1 MSNQP
6 QTNQPQTNQPQA
18 NQPKANQPQ
27 QLKRHIGLFALV
39 VYGVGDILGAGI
51 YALIG
56 KAAGEMGNAI
66 WMAFLA
72 SMVAA
77 GLTGLSY
84 ASLGSRYP
92 RAGGASF
99 FTHHAFKSNF
109 LAYVIGL
116 AGVTSMAAGSR
127 AFAGYFSSLVSAVPV
142 DLVVIVFCV
151 VVAGVVIRGI
161 RESMWMN
168 MLCTGIELGGLL
180 LIIAVGATFLCS
192 VDYTSAVTIANPAGD
207 LTVSLILSGAI
218 LTFYSFVGFE
228 DIINVSEEV
237 KNPQSNMPKG
247 ILLAVLIASI
257 IYVTIS
263 LIAVSVIPA
272 TELAAS
278 SAPLVD
284 VVKRAAPWFPPI
296 AFAFIAM
303 FAVANTALL
312 NFIMGSRLIYG
323 MANQGLMPKVLAKV
337 SRRRTPYVSSL
348 AVLGFM
354 LVLALTG
361 DIASLARATS
371 VLLLICFMVVNVA
384 LIVLKRRKDEPKGR
398 FEIPYAVPVL
408 GAFVCAVMLSYAKLE
423 ELKVAG
429 VILTVIIILYFV
441 IRPSST
447 AIKRGLG
454 D

>member
-1 MSNQP
+1 MSNQ
-6 QTNQPQTNQPQA
+6 T
-18 NQPKANQPQ
+18 
-27 QLKRHIGLFALV
+27 LHRHIGLFALV

-72 SMVAA
+72 SMIAA

-99 FTHHAFKSNF
+99 FTHHAFKNNF

-116 AGVTSMAAGSR
+116 AALSSGVTSMAAGSR
-127 AFAGYFSSLVSAVPV
+127 AFAGYFTTLVSAVPV
-142 DLVVIVFCV
+142 DLVVVAFCF

-180 LIIAVGATFLCS
+180 LVIAVGAKFLGTIN
-192 VDYTSAVTIANPAGD
+192 YTSAVTVSNPAGD
-207 LTVSLILSGAI
+207 LSISLILSGAV

-237 KNPQSNMPKG
+237 KNPESNMPKG

-257 IYVTIS
+257 IYITIS
-263 LIAVSVIPA
+263 LVAVSVIPA
-272 TELAAS
+272 AELAAS

-337 SRRRTPYVSSL
+337 SRTRTPYIASL

-361 DIASLARATS
+361 NIASLARATS
-371 VLLLICFMVVNVA
+371 VLLLICFMTVNAA
-384 LIVLKRRKDEPKGR
+384 LLVLKHRKGEPKGR
-398 FEIPYAVPVL
+398 FEIPSIVPLL
-408 GAFVCAVMLSYAKLE
+408 GALVCAVMLSYAKLE
-423 ELKVAG
+423 ELRVAG
-429 VILTVIIILYFV
+429 AILVVIVVLYFV
-441 IRPSST
+441 IKPNSD
-447 AIKRGLG
+447 AIKRFG

>member
-1 MSNQP
+1 MSNQ
-6 QTNQPQTNQPQA
+6 T
-18 NQPKANQPQ
+18 
-27 QLKRHIGLFALV
+27 LHRHIGLFALV

-72 SMVAA
+72 SMIAA

-99 FTHHAFKSNF
+99 FTHHAFKNNF

-116 AGVTSMAAGSR
+116 AALSSGVTSMAAGSR
-127 AFAGYFSSLVSAVPV
+127 AFAGYFTTLVSAVPV
-142 DLVVIVFCV
+142 DLVVVAFCF

-180 LIIAVGATFLCS
+180 LVIAVGAKFLGTIN
-192 VDYTSAVTIANPAGD
+192 YTSAVTVSNPAGD
-207 LTVSLILSGAI
+207 LSISLILSGAV

-237 KNPQSNMPKG
+237 KNPESNMPKG

-257 IYVTIS
+257 IYITIS
-263 LIAVSVIPA
+263 LVAVSVIPA
-272 TELAAS
+272 AELAAS

-337 SRRRTPYVSSL
+337 SRTRTPYIASL

-361 DIASLARATS
+361 NIASLARATS
-371 VLLLICFMVVNVA
+371 VLLLICFMTVNAA
-384 LIVLKRRKDEPKGR
+384 LLVLKHRKGEPKGR
-398 FEIPYAVPVL
+398 FEIPSIVPLL
-408 GAFVCAVMLSYAKLE
+408 GALVCAVMLSYAKLE
-423 ELKVAG
+423 ELRVAG
-429 VILTVIIILYFV
+429 AILVVIVVLYFV
-441 IRPSST
+441 IKPNSD
-447 AIKRGLG
+447 AIKRLG

>member
-1 MSNQP
+1 M
-6 QTNQPQTNQPQA
+6 TT
-18 NQPKANQPQ
+18 PKLN
-27 QLKRHIGLFALV
+27 RHIGLFALV

-99 FTHHAFKSNF
+99 FTHHAFKSDF

-116 AGVTSMAAGSR
+116 AALSSGMTSMAAGSR
-127 AFAGYFSSLVSAVPV
+127 AFAGYFTTLVSSVPV
-142 DLVVIVFCV
+142 DLVVVAFCLV
-151 VVAGVVIRGI
+151 IAGVVIRGI

-180 LIIAVGATFLCS
+180 LVIVVGWKFLGS
-192 VDYTSAVTIANPAGD
+192 VDYTNTVTVSNPAGD
-207 LTVSLILSGAI
+207 LTFSLILTGAV

-237 KNPQSNMPKG
+237 KNPESNMPKG
-247 ILLAVLIASI
+247 ILLAVLIAST
-257 IYVTIS
+257 IYIMIA

-272 TELAAS
+272 AELAAS

-284 VVKRAAPWFPPI
+284 VVKRAAPWFPPV

-323 MANQGLMPKVLAKV
+323 MANQGLMPKMLATLN
-337 SRRRTPYVSSL
+337 RRRTPYISSL

-361 DIASLARATS
+361 NIASLARATS
-371 VLLLICFMVVNVA
+371 VLLLICFMVVNVS
-384 LIVLKRRKDEPKGR
+384 LVVLKHRKGEPKGR
-398 FEIPYAVPVL
+398 FEIPYVIPVL
-408 GAFVCAVMLSYAKLE
+408 GALVCALMLSYAKIE
-423 ELKVAG
+423 EFKVAG
-429 VILTVIIILYFV
+429 AILVVIVILYFV
-441 IRPSST
+441 IRPSSD

>member
-1 MSNQP
+1 MSNQ
-6 QTNQPQTNQPQA
+6 T
-18 NQPKANQPQ
+18 
-27 QLKRHIGLFALV
+27 LHRHIGLFALV

-72 SMVAA
+72 SMIAA

-99 FTHHAFKSNF
+99 FTHHAFKNNF

-116 AGVTSMAAGSR
+116 AALSSGVTSMAAGSR
-127 AFAGYFSSLVSAVPV
+127 AFAGYFTTLVSAVPV
-142 DLVVIVFCV
+142 DLVVVAFCF

-180 LIIAVGATFLCS
+180 LVIAVGAKFLGTIN
-192 VDYTSAVTIANPAGD
+192 YTSAVTVSNPAGD
-207 LTVSLILSGAI
+207 LSISLILSGAV

-237 KNPQSNMPKG
+237 KNPESNMPKG

-257 IYVTIS
+257 IYITIS
-263 LIAVSVIPA
+263 LVAVSVIPA
-272 TELAAS
+272 AELAAS

-284 VVKRAAPWFPPI
+284 VVKRAAPWFPSI

-337 SRRRTPYVSSL
+337 SRTRTPYIASL

-361 DIASLARATS
+361 NIASLARATS
-371 VLLLICFMVVNVA
+371 VLLLICFMTVNAA
-384 LIVLKRRKDEPKGR
+384 LLVLKHRKGEPKGR
-398 FEIPYAVPVL
+398 FEIPSIVPLL
-408 GAFVCAVMLSYAKLE
+408 GALVCAVMLSYAKLE
-423 ELKVAG
+423 ELRVAG
-429 VILTVIIILYFV
+429 AILVVIVVLYFV
-441 IRPSST
+441 IKPNSD
-447 AIKRGLG
+447 AIKRLG

>member
-1 MSNQP
+1 MTTQKLN
-6 QTNQPQTNQPQA
+6 
-18 NQPKANQPQ
+18 
-27 QLKRHIGLFALV
+27 RHIGLFALV

-66 WMAFLA
+66 WLAFLA

-99 FTHHAFKSNF
+99 FTHQAFKSHF

-116 AGVTSMAAGSR
+116 AALSSGVTSMAAGSR
-127 AFAGYFSSLVSAVPV
+127 AFAGYFTTLISSVPV
-142 DLVVIVFCV
+142 NLVVVVFCFV
-151 VVAGVVIRGI
+151 LAGVVIRGI

-180 LIIAVGATFLCS
+180 LVIAVGATFLGT
-192 VDYTSAVTIANPAGD
+192 VDYTNATTRENPTGD
-207 LTVSLILSGAI
+207 LTFSLILSGAV

-237 KNPQSNMPKG
+237 KNPESNMPKG
-247 ILLAVLIASI
+247 ILLAVLIAST
-257 IYVTIS
+257 IYITIS
-263 LIAVSVIPA
+263 LVAVSVIPA
-272 TELAAS
+272 AELAAS

-337 SRRRTPYVSSL
+337 NRRQTPYVSSL
-348 AVLGFM
+348 AVLVFM
-354 LVLALTG
+354 LVLALSG
-361 DIASLARATS
+361 NIGSLARATS
-371 VLLLICFMVVNVA
+371 VLLLICFMFVNVA
-384 LIVLKRRKDEPKGR
+384 LIVLKYRKDEPKGR
-398 FEIPYAVPVL
+398 FEIPYVIPVL
-408 GAFVCAVMLSYAKLE
+408 GALVCALMLSYAKIAE
-423 ELKVAG
+423 FTVAG
-429 VILTVIIILYFV
+429 AILGAIVILYFA
-441 IRPSST
+441 IRPTS
-447 AIKRGLG
+447 APIKHDLK
-454 D
+454 

>member
-1 MSNQP
+1 M
-6 QTNQPQTNQPQA
+6 T
-18 NQPKANQPQ
+18 NQPQ

-99 FTHHAFKSNF
+99 FTHHAFNSNL

-116 AGVTSMAAGSR
+116 AALSSGVTSMAAGSR
-127 AFAGYFSSLVSAVPV
+127 AFAGYFTSLVSSIPV

-151 VVAGVVIRGI
+151 VIAGVVIRGI

-180 LIIAVGATFLCS
+180 LVIAVGAKFLGS

-207 LTVSLILSGAI
+207 LTISLILSGAV

-228 DIINVSEEV
+228 DMINVSEEV
-237 KNPQSNMPKG
+237 KNPESNMPKG

-257 IYVTIS
+257 IYITIA
-263 LIAVSVIPA
+263 LVAVSVIPA
-272 TELAAS
+272 IELAAS

-296 AFAFIAM
+296 VFAFIAM

-337 SRRRTPYVSSL
+337 SQRRTPYISSL

-354 LVLALTG
+354 LILALTG
-361 DIASLARATS
+361 NIASLARATS
-371 VLLLICFMVVNVA
+371 VLLLICFMAVNVA
-384 LIVLKRRKDEPKGR
+384 LVVLKYRKGEPKGR

-408 GAFVCAVMLSYAKLE
+408 GALVCALMLSYAKIE
-423 ELKVAG
+423 EFKVAG
-429 VILTVIIILYFV
+429 VILTGIVILYFV
-441 IRPSST
+441 IRPNT
-447 AIKRGLG
+447 AAIKRGLG

>member
-1 MSNQP
+1 MSNQ
-6 QTNQPQTNQPQA
+6 T
-18 NQPKANQPQ
+18 
-27 QLKRHIGLFALV
+27 LHRHIGLFALV

-72 SMVAA
+72 SMIAA

-99 FTHHAFKSNF
+99 FTHHAFKNNF

-116 AGVTSMAAGSR
+116 AALSSGVTSMAAGSR
-127 AFAGYFSSLVSAVPV
+127 AFAGYFTTLVSAVPV
-142 DLVVIVFCV
+142 DLVVVVFCL

-180 LIIAVGATFLCS
+180 LVIAVGAKFLGTI
-192 VDYTSAVTIANPAGD
+192 DYTSAVTVSNPAGD
-207 LTVSLILSGAI
+207 LSISLILSGAV

-237 KNPQSNMPKG
+237 KNPESNMPKG

-257 IYVTIS
+257 IYITIS
-263 LIAVSVIPA
+263 LVAVSVIPA
-272 TELAAS
+272 AELAAS

-337 SRRRTPYVSSL
+337 SRTRTPYIASL

-361 DIASLARATS
+361 NIASLARATS
-371 VLLLICFMVVNVA
+371 VLLLICFMTVNAA
-384 LIVLKRRKDEPKGR
+384 LLVLKHRKGEPKGR
-398 FEIPYAVPVL
+398 FEIPSIVPLL
-408 GAFVCAVMLSYAKLE
+408 GALVCAVMLSYAKLE
-423 ELKVAG
+423 ELRVAG
-429 VILTVIIILYFV
+429 AILVVIVVLYFV
-441 IRPSST
+441 IKPNSD
-447 AIKRGLG
+447 AIKRLG

>member
-1 MSNQP
+1 M
-6 QTNQPQTNQPQA
+6 A
-18 NQPKANQPQ
+18 NQP
-27 QLKRHIGLFALV
+27 LKRHIGLFALV

-56 KAAGEMGNAI
+56 KAAGEMGNSI
-66 WMAFLA
+66 WLAFLA
-72 SMVAA
+72 SMVTA

-109 LAYVIGL
+109 LAYVVGL
-116 AGVTSMAAGSR
+116 AALSSGVTSMAAGSR
-127 AFAGYFSSLVSAVPV
+127 AFAGYFTSLVSAIPV
-142 DLVVIVFCV
+142 DLVVVVFCL
-151 VVAGVVIRGI
+151 VVASVVIRGI

-168 MLCTGIELGGLL
+168 MLCTFIELGGLL
-180 LIIAVGATFLCS
+180 LVIVVGMKFLGS
-192 VDYTSAVTIANPAGD
+192 VDYTSAVTVSNPTGD
-207 LTVSLILSGAI
+207 LTISLILSGAV

-237 KNPQSNMPKG
+237 KSPESNMPKG
-247 ILLAVLIASI
+247 ILLAVLIAST
-257 IYVTIS
+257 IYITIS

-272 TELAAS
+272 VELAAS

-312 NFIMGSRLIYG
+312 NFIMGSRLLYG
-323 MANQGLMPKVLAKV
+323 MANQGLMPKVLGKV
-337 SRRRTPYVSSL
+337 SRRSTPYISAL

-361 DIASLARATS
+361 NIASLARATS
-371 VLLLICFMVVNVA
+371 VLLLICFILVNLS
-384 LIVLKRRKDEPKGR
+384 LIVLKHRKGEAKGR
-398 FEIPYAVPVL
+398 FEVPYVVPVL
-408 GAFVCAVMLSYAKLE
+408 GTLVCALMLSYAKIE

-429 VILTVIIILYFV
+429 VILVVIVVLYFL
-441 IRPSST
+441 IRPT
-447 AIKRGLG
+447 GDAIKRGFG
-454 D
+454 E

>member
-1 MSNQP
+1 MSNQ
-6 QTNQPQTNQPQA
+6 T
-18 NQPKANQPQ
+18 
-27 QLKRHIGLFALV
+27 LHRHIGLFALV
-39 VYGVGDILGAGI
+39 IYGVGDILGAGI

-72 SMVAA
+72 SMIAA

-99 FTHHAFKSNF
+99 FTHHAFKNNF

-116 AGVTSMAAGSR
+116 AALSSGVTSMAAGSR
-127 AFAGYFSSLVSAVPV
+127 AFAGYFTTLVSAVPV
-142 DLVVIVFCV
+142 DLVVVAFCF

-180 LIIAVGATFLCS
+180 LVIAVGAKFLGTIN
-192 VDYTSAVTIANPAGD
+192 YTSAVTVSNPAGD
-207 LTVSLILSGAI
+207 LSISLILSGAV

-237 KNPQSNMPKG
+237 KNPESNMPKG

-257 IYVTIS
+257 IYITIS
-263 LIAVSVIPA
+263 LVAVSVIPA
-272 TELAAS
+272 AELAAS

-337 SRRRTPYVSSL
+337 SRTRTPYIASL

-361 DIASLARATS
+361 NIASLARATS
-371 VLLLICFMVVNVA
+371 VLLLICFMTVNAA
-384 LIVLKRRKDEPKGR
+384 LLVLKHRKGEPKGR
-398 FEIPYAVPVL
+398 FEIPSIVPLL
-408 GAFVCAVMLSYAKLE
+408 GALVCAVMLSYAKLE
-423 ELKVAG
+423 ELRVAG
-429 VILTVIIILYFV
+429 AILVVIVVLYFV
-441 IRPSST
+441 IKPNSD
-447 AIKRGLG
+447 AIKRFG

>member
-1 MSNQP
+1 MTHQN
-6 QTNQPQTNQPQA
+6 
-18 NQPKANQPQ
+18 
-27 QLKRHIGLFALV
+27 LHRHIGLFALV
-39 VYGVGDILGAGI
+39 IYGVGDILGAGI

-56 KAAGEMGNAI
+56 KAAGEMGNGI

-99 FTHHAFKSNF
+99 FAHHAFKSNF

-116 AGVTSMAAGSR
+116 AALSSGVTSMAAGSR
-127 AFAGYFSSLVSAVPV
+127 AFAGYFSTLVSAVPV
-142 DLVVIVFCV
+142 DWVVVVFCLV
-151 VVAGVVIRGI
+151 LAGVVIRGI

-168 MLCTGIELGGLL
+168 ILCTGIELGGLL
-180 LIIAVGATFLCS
+180 LVIAVGAKFIGS
-192 VDYTSAVTIANPAGD
+192 VDYTSIVTVANPAGD
-207 LTVSLILSGAI
+207 LSFSLILSGAV

-237 KNPQSNMPKG
+237 KNPESNMPKG
-247 ILLAVLIASI
+247 ILLAVCIASI

-263 LIAVSVIPA
+263 LVAVSVIPA
-272 TELAAS
+272 AELAAS

-284 VVKRAAPWFPPI
+284 VVKRAAPWFPPV

-323 MANQGLMPKVLAKV
+323 MANQGLMPKVLGKV
-337 SRRRTPYVSSL
+337 SARRTPYVSSL

-361 DIASLARATS
+361 NIASLARATS
-371 VLLLICFMVVNVA
+371 VLLLICFMMVNLALVA
-384 LIVLKRRKDEPKGR
+384 LKHRKDEPKGR
-398 FEIPYAVPVL
+398 FEIPTIVPLL
-408 GAFVCAVMLSYAKLE
+408 GTIVCALMLSYAKLE
-423 ELKVAG
+423 EFRVAG
-429 VILTVIIILYFV
+429 AILCVIVVLYFV
-441 IRPSST
+441 IRPSSA
-447 AIKRGLG
+447 AIERSLG
-454 D
+454 E

>member
-1 MSNQP
+1 M
-6 QTNQPQTNQPQA
+6 A
-18 NQPKANQPQ
+18 Q
-27 QLKRHIGLFALV
+27 QHLHRHIGLFALV

-56 KAAGEMGNAI
+56 KAAGEMGNGV

-116 AGVTSMAAGSR
+116 AILSSGVTSMAAGSR
-127 AFAGYFSSLVSAVPV
+127 AFAGYFSTLVSALPV
-142 DLVVIVFCV
+142 DLVVIGFCLV
-151 VVAGVVIRGI
+151 LAGIVIRGI

-180 LIIAVGATFLCS
+180 LVIVVGAKFIGS
-192 VDYTSAVTIANPAGD
+192 VDYTNTVTVANPAGD
-207 LTVSLILSGAI
+207 LSFSLILSGAV

-237 KNPQSNMPKG
+237 KNPESNMPKG

-263 LIAVSVIPA
+263 LVAVSVIPA
-272 TELAAS
+272 AELAAS
-278 SAPLVD
+278 AAPLVE

-312 NFIMGSRLIYG
+312 NFIMGSRLVYG
-323 MANQGLMPKVLAKV
+323 MANQGLMPKVLCKV
-337 SRRRTPYVSSL
+337 NSRRTPYVSSL

-361 DIASLARATS
+361 NIASLARATS
-371 VLLLICFMVVNVA
+371 VLLLLCFMLVNLSLV
-384 LIVLKRRKDEPKGR
+384 VLKYRKDEPKGR
-398 FEIPYAVPVL
+398 FEIPVIVPVL
-408 GAFVCAVMLSYAKLE
+408 GTLVCALMLSYVKLE
-423 ELKVAG
+423 EFRVAG
-429 VILTVIIILYFV
+429 VILCVIVVLYFV
-441 IRPSST
+441 MKPNAA
-447 AIKRGLG
+447 AIERGLN

>member
-1 MSNQP
+1 MSNQ
-6 QTNQPQTNQPQA
+6 T
-18 NQPKANQPQ
+18 
-27 QLKRHIGLFALV
+27 LHRHIGLFALV

-72 SMVAA
+72 SMIAA

-99 FTHHAFKSNF
+99 FTHHAFKNNF

-116 AGVTSMAAGSR
+116 AALSSGVTSMAAGSR
-127 AFAGYFSSLVSAVPV
+127 AFAGYFTTLVSAVPV
-142 DLVVIVFCV
+142 DLVVVAFCF

-180 LIIAVGATFLCS
+180 LVIAVGAKFLGTIN
-192 VDYTSAVTIANPAGD
+192 YTSAVTVSNPAGD
-207 LTVSLILSGAI
+207 LSISLILSGAV

-237 KNPQSNMPKG
+237 KNPESNMPKG

-257 IYVTIS
+257 IYITIS
-263 LIAVSVIPA
+263 LVAVSVIPA
-272 TELAAS
+272 AELAAS

-284 VVKRAAPWFPPI
+284 VVKRAAPWFPSI

-337 SRRRTPYVSSL
+337 SRTRTPYIASL

-361 DIASLARATS
+361 NIASLARATS
-371 VLLLICFMVVNVA
+371 VLLLICFMTVNAA
-384 LIVLKRRKDEPKGR
+384 LLVLKHRKGEPKGR
-398 FEIPYAVPVL
+398 FEIPSIVPLL
-408 GAFVCAVMLSYAKLE
+408 GALVCAVMLSYAKLE
-423 ELKVAG
+423 ELRVAG
-429 VILTVIIILYFV
+429 AILVVIVVLYFV
-441 IRPSST
+441 IKPNSD
-447 AIKRGLG
+447 AIKRFG

>member
-1 MSNQP
+1 M
-6 QTNQPQTNQPQA
+6 TT
-18 NQPKANQPQ
+18 PKLN
-27 QLKRHIGLFALV
+27 RHIGLFALV

-99 FTHHAFKSNF
+99 FTHHAFKSDF

-116 AGVTSMAAGSR
+116 AALSSGMTSMAAGSR
-127 AFAGYFSSLVSAVPV
+127 AFAGYFTTLVSSVPV
-142 DLVVIVFCV
+142 DLVVVAFCLV
-151 VVAGVVIRGI
+151 IAGVVIRGI

-180 LIIAVGATFLCS
+180 LVIVVGWKFLGS
-192 VDYTSAVTIANPAGD
+192 VDYTNTVTVSNPAGD
-207 LTVSLILSGAI
+207 LTFSLILTGAV

-237 KNPQSNMPKG
+237 KNPESNMPKG
-247 ILLAVLIASI
+247 ILLAVLIAST
-257 IYVTIS
+257 IYITIA

-272 TELAAS
+272 AELAAS

-284 VVKRAAPWFPPI
+284 VVKRAAPWFPPV

-323 MANQGLMPKVLAKV
+323 MANQGLMPKMLATLN
-337 SRRRTPYVSSL
+337 RRRTPYISSL

-361 DIASLARATS
+361 NIASLARATS
-371 VLLLICFMVVNVA
+371 VLLLICFMVVNVS
-384 LIVLKRRKDEPKGR
+384 LVVLKHRKGEPKGR
-398 FEIPYAVPVL
+398 FEIPYVIPVL
-408 GAFVCAVMLSYAKLE
+408 GALVCALMLSYAKIE
-423 ELKVAG
+423 EFKVAG
-429 VILTVIIILYFV
+429 AILVVIVILYFV
-441 IRPSST
+441 IRPSSD

>member
-1 MSNQP
+1 MSNQ
-6 QTNQPQTNQPQA
+6 T
-18 NQPKANQPQ
+18 
-27 QLKRHIGLFALV
+27 LHRHIGLFALV

-72 SMVAA
+72 SMIAA

-99 FTHHAFKSNF
+99 FTHHAFKNNF

-116 AGVTSMAAGSR
+116 AALSSGVTSMAAGSR
-127 AFAGYFSSLVSAVPV
+127 AFAGYFTTLVSAVPV
-142 DLVVIVFCV
+142 DLVVVAFCF

-180 LIIAVGATFLCS
+180 LVIAVGAKFLGTIN
-192 VDYTSAVTIANPAGD
+192 YTSAVTVSNPAGD
-207 LTVSLILSGAI
+207 LSISLILSGAV

-237 KNPQSNMPKG
+237 KNPESNMPKG

-257 IYVTIS
+257 IYITIS
-263 LIAVSVIPA
+263 LVAVSVIPA
-272 TELAAS
+272 AELAAS

-337 SRRRTPYVSSL
+337 SRTRTPYIASL

-361 DIASLARATS
+361 NIASLARATS
-371 VLLLICFMVVNVA
+371 VLLLICFMTVNAA
-384 LIVLKRRKDEPKGR
+384 LLVLKHRKGEPKGR
-398 FEIPYAVPVL
+398 FEIPSIVPLL
-408 GAFVCAVMLSYAKLE
+408 GALVCAVMLSYAKLD

-429 VILTVIIILYFV
+429 AILAVIVVLYFV
-441 IRPSST
+441 IKPNSD
-447 AIKRGLG
+447 AIKRFG

>member
-1 MSNQP
+1 MTDQP
-6 QTNQPQTNQPQA
+6 QKLN
-18 NQPKANQPQ
+18 
-27 QLKRHIGLFALV
+27 RHIGLFALI

-51 YALIG
+51 YGLIG

-72 SMVAA
+72 SMIAA

-116 AGVTSMAAGSR
+116 AALSSGVTSMAAGSR
-127 AFAGYFSSLVSAVPV
+127 AFAGYFTSLVSAVPV
-142 DLVVIVFCV
+142 DLVVVAFCLV
-151 VVAGVVIRGI
+151 IAGVVIRGI

-180 LIIAVGATFLCS
+180 LVIVIGAKFLGT
-192 VDYTSAVTIANPAGD
+192 VDYTSAVTVANPAGD
-207 LTVSLILSGAI
+207 LTFSLILSGAV

-237 KNPQSNMPKG
+237 KNPESNMPKG
-247 ILLAVLIASI
+247 ILFSVVIASM
-257 IYVTIS
+257 IYITIS
-263 LIAVSVIPA
+263 LVAVSVIPA
-272 TELAAS
+272 AELAAS

-337 SRRRTPYVSSL
+337 NRRRTPYVSSM

-361 DIASLARATS
+361 NIASLARATS
-371 VLLLICFMVVNVA
+371 VLLLLCFMLVNVA
-384 LIVLKRRKDEPKGR
+384 LVVLKHRKGEPKGR
-398 FEIPYAVPVL
+398 FEISYIIPVL
-408 GAFVCAVMLSYAKLE
+408 GALVCALMLSYAKIE
-423 ELKVAG
+423 EFKVAG
-429 VILTVIIILYFV
+429 AILTVIVILYFV
-441 IRPSST
+441 VRPNAD
-447 AIKRGLG
+447 AIKRGLDG
-454 D
+454 

>member
-1 MSNQP
+1 MSNQ
-6 QTNQPQTNQPQA
+6 T
-18 NQPKANQPQ
+18 
-27 QLKRHIGLFALV
+27 LHRHIGLFALV

-72 SMVAA
+72 SMIAA

-99 FTHHAFKSNF
+99 FTHHAFKNNF

-116 AGVTSMAAGSR
+116 AALSSGVTSMAAGSR
-127 AFAGYFSSLVSAVPV
+127 AFAGYFTTLVSAVPV
-142 DLVVIVFCV
+142 DLVVVAFCF

-180 LIIAVGATFLCS
+180 LVIAVGAKFLGTI
-192 VDYTSAVTIANPAGD
+192 DYTSAVTVSNPAGD
-207 LTVSLILSGAI
+207 LSISLILSGAV

-237 KNPQSNMPKG
+237 KNPESNMPKG

-257 IYVTIS
+257 IYITIS
-263 LIAVSVIPA
+263 LVAVSVIPA
-272 TELAAS
+272 AELAAS

-284 VVKRAAPWFPPI
+284 VVKRAAPWFPSI

-337 SRRRTPYVSSL
+337 SRTRTPYIASL

-361 DIASLARATS
+361 NIASLARATS
-371 VLLLICFMVVNVA
+371 VLLLICFMTVNAA
-384 LIVLKRRKDEPKGR
+384 LLVLKHRKGEPKGR
-398 FEIPYAVPVL
+398 FEIPSIVPLL
-408 GAFVCAVMLSYAKLE
+408 GALVCAVMLSYAKLD

-429 VILTVIIILYFV
+429 AILAVIVVLYFV
-441 IRPSST
+441 IKPNSD
-447 AIKRGLG
+447 AIKRFG

>member
-1 MSNQP
+1 MSNQ
-6 QTNQPQTNQPQA
+6 T
-18 NQPKANQPQ
+18 
-27 QLKRHIGLFALV
+27 LHRHIGLFALV

-72 SMVAA
+72 SMIAA

-99 FTHHAFKSNF
+99 FTHHAFKNNF

-116 AGVTSMAAGSR
+116 AALSSGVTSMAAGSR
-127 AFAGYFSSLVSAVPV
+127 AFAGYFTTLVSAVPV
-142 DLVVIVFCV
+142 DLVVVAFCF

-180 LIIAVGATFLCS
+180 LVIAVGAKFLGTIN
-192 VDYTSAVTIANPAGD
+192 YTSAVTVSNPAGD
-207 LTVSLILSGAI
+207 LSISLILSGAV

-237 KNPQSNMPKG
+237 KNPESNMPKG

-257 IYVTIS
+257 IYITIS
-263 LIAVSVIPA
+263 LVAVSVIPA
-272 TELAAS
+272 AELAAS

-337 SRRRTPYVSSL
+337 SRTRTPYIASL

-361 DIASLARATS
+361 NIASLARATS
-371 VLLLICFMVVNVA
+371 VLLLICFMTVNAA
-384 LIVLKRRKDEPKGR
+384 LLVLKHRKGEPKGR
-398 FEIPYAVPVL
+398 FEIPSIVPLL
-408 GAFVCAVMLSYAKLE
+408 GALVCAVMLSYAKLD

-429 VILTVIIILYFV
+429 AILAVIVVLYFV
-441 IRPSST
+441 IKPNSD
-447 AIKRGLG
+447 AIKRLG

>member
-1 MSNQP
+1 MTDQP
-6 QTNQPQTNQPQA
+6 QKLN
-18 NQPKANQPQ
+18 
-27 QLKRHIGLFALV
+27 RHIGLFALI

-51 YALIG
+51 YGLIG

-72 SMVAA
+72 SMIAA

-116 AGVTSMAAGSR
+116 AALSSGVTSMAAGSR
-127 AFAGYFSSLVSAVPV
+127 AFAGYFTSLVSAVPV
-142 DLVVIVFCV
+142 DLVVIAFCFV
-151 VVAGVVIRGI
+151 IAGVVIRGI

-180 LIIAVGATFLCS
+180 LVIVIGAKFLGT
-192 VDYTSAVTIANPAGD
+192 VDYTSAVTVVNPAGD
-207 LTVSLILSGAI
+207 LTFSLILSGAV

-237 KNPQSNMPKG
+237 KNPESNMPKG
-247 ILLAVLIASI
+247 ILFSVLIASI
-257 IYVTIS
+257 IYITIS
-263 LIAVSVIPA
+263 LVAVSVIPA
-272 TELAAS
+272 AELAAS

-323 MANQGLMPKVLAKV
+323 MANQGLMPKVLANV
-337 SRRRTPYVSSL
+337 NRRRTPYVSSL

-361 DIASLARATS
+361 NIASLARATS
-371 VLLLICFMVVNVA
+371 VLLLLCFMVVNVA
-384 LIVLKRRKDEPKGR
+384 LVVLKHRKGEPKGR
-398 FEIPYAVPVL
+398 FEIPYVIPVL
-408 GAFVCAVMLSYAKLE
+408 GALVCALMLSYAKIE
-423 ELKVAG
+423 EFKVAG
-429 VILTVIIILYFV
+429 AILTVIVILYFV
-441 IRPSST
+441 VRPNSD
-447 AIKRGLG
+447 AIKRGLDG
-454 D
+454 

>member
-1 MSNQP
+1 MSNQ
-6 QTNQPQTNQPQA
+6 T
-18 NQPKANQPQ
+18 
-27 QLKRHIGLFALV
+27 LHRHIGLFALV

-72 SMVAA
+72 SMIAA

-99 FTHHAFKSNF
+99 FTHHAFKNNF

-116 AGVTSMAAGSR
+116 AALSSGVTSMAAGSR
-127 AFAGYFSSLVSAVPV
+127 AFAGYFTTLVSAVPV
-142 DLVVIVFCV
+142 DLVVVAFCF

-180 LIIAVGATFLCS
+180 LVIAVGAKFLGTIN
-192 VDYTSAVTIANPAGD
+192 YTSAVTVSNPAGD
-207 LTVSLILSGAI
+207 LSISLILSGAV

-237 KNPQSNMPKG
+237 KNPESNMPKG

-257 IYVTIS
+257 IYITIS
-263 LIAVSVIPA
+263 LVAVSVIPA
-272 TELAAS
+272 AELAAS

-337 SRRRTPYVSSL
+337 SRTRTPYIASL

-361 DIASLARATS
+361 NIASLARATS
-371 VLLLICFMVVNVA
+371 VLLLICFMTVNAA
-384 LIVLKRRKDEPKGR
+384 LLVLKHRTGEPKGR
-398 FEIPYAVPVL
+398 FEIPSIVPLL
-408 GAFVCAVMLSYAKLE
+408 GALVCAVMLSYAKLD

-429 VILTVIIILYFV
+429 AILAVIVVLYFV
-441 IRPSST
+441 IKPNSD
-447 AIKRGLG
+447 AIKRFG

>member
-1 MSNQP
+1 M
-6 QTNQPQTNQPQA
+6 TPQA
-18 NQPKANQPQ
+18 
-27 QLKRHIGLFALV
+27 LHRHIGLFALV
-39 VYGVGDILGAGI
+39 IYGVGDILGAGI

-56 KAAGEMGNAI
+56 KAAGEMGNGI

-116 AGVTSMAAGSR
+116 AALSSGVTSMAAGSR
-127 AFAGYFSSLVSAVPV
+127 AFAGYFTTLVSAVPV
-142 DLVVIVFCV
+142 DLVVVTFCLV
-151 VVAGVVIRGI
+151 LAGVVIRGI

-180 LIIAVGATFLCS
+180 LVISVGAKFIGS
-192 VDYTSAVTIANPAGD
+192 VDYTSTVTVANPAGD
-207 LTVSLILSGAI
+207 LSFSLILSGAV

-237 KNPQSNMPKG
+237 KNPESTMPKG
-247 ILLAVLIASI
+247 ILLAVLIAST

-263 LIAVSVIPA
+263 LVAVSVIPA
-272 TELAAS
+272 AELATS

-323 MANQGLMPKVLAKV
+323 MANQGLMPKVLGKV

-361 DIASLARATS
+361 NIASLARATS
-371 VLLLICFMVVNVA
+371 VLLLICFMMVNLA
-384 LIVLKRRKDEPKGR
+384 LVVLKYRKGEPKGR
-398 FEIPYAVPVL
+398 FEIPAVVPVL
-408 GAFVCAVMLSYAKLE
+408 GTVVCALMLSYAKIE
-423 ELKVAG
+423 EIKVAG
-429 VILTVIIILYFV
+429 AILVVIVILYFV
-441 IRPSST
+441 IRPASISSNP
-447 AIKRGLG
+447 ANA

>member
-1 MSNQP
+1 MTDQP
-6 QTNQPQTNQPQA
+6 QKLN
-18 NQPKANQPQ
+18 
-27 QLKRHIGLFALV
+27 RHIGLFALI

-51 YALIG
+51 YGLIG

-72 SMVAA
+72 SMIAA

-116 AGVTSMAAGSR
+116 AALSSGVTSMAAGSR
-127 AFAGYFSSLVSAVPV
+127 AFAGYFTSLVSAVPV
-142 DLVVIVFCV
+142 DLVVVAFCLV
-151 VVAGVVIRGI
+151 IAGVVIRGI

-180 LIIAVGATFLCS
+180 LVIVIGAKFLGT
-192 VDYTSAVTIANPAGD
+192 VDYTSAVTVANPAGD
-207 LTVSLILSGAI
+207 LTFSLILSGAV

-237 KNPQSNMPKG
+237 KNPESNMPKG
-247 ILLAVLIASI
+247 ILFSVLIASI
-257 IYVTIS
+257 IYITIS
-263 LIAVSVIPA
+263 LVAVSIIPA
-272 TELAAS
+272 AELAVS

-337 SRRRTPYVSSL
+337 NRRRTPYVSSL

-361 DIASLARATS
+361 NIASLARATS
-371 VLLLICFMVVNVA
+371 VLLLLCFMVVNVA
-384 LIVLKRRKDEPKGR
+384 LVVLKHRKGEPKGR
-398 FEIPYAVPVL
+398 FEIPYIIPVL
-408 GAFVCAVMLSYAKLE
+408 GALVCALMLSYAKIE
-423 ELKVAG
+423 EFKVAG
-429 VILTVIIILYFV
+429 AILTLIVILYFIV
-441 IRPSST
+441 RPNSD
-447 AIKRGLG
+447 AIKRGLDG
-454 D
+454 

>member
-1 MSNQP
+1 MTDQP
-6 QTNQPQTNQPQA
+6 QKLN
-18 NQPKANQPQ
+18 
-27 QLKRHIGLFALV
+27 RHIGLFALI

-51 YALIG
+51 YGLIG

-72 SMVAA
+72 SMIAA

-116 AGVTSMAAGSR
+116 AALSSGVTSMAAGSR
-127 AFAGYFSSLVSAVPV
+127 AFAGYFTSLVSAVPV
-142 DLVVIVFCV
+142 DLVVIAFCLV
-151 VVAGVVIRGI
+151 IAGVVIRGI

-180 LIIAVGATFLCS
+180 LVIVIGAKFLGT
-192 VDYTSAVTIANPAGD
+192 VDYTSAVTVVNPAGD
-207 LTVSLILSGAI
+207 LTFSLILSGAV

-237 KNPQSNMPKG
+237 KNPESNMPKG
-247 ILLAVLIASI
+247 ILFSVLIASI
-257 IYVTIS
+257 IYITIS
-263 LIAVSVIPA
+263 LVAVSVIPA
-272 TELAAS
+272 AELAAS

-323 MANQGLMPKVLAKV
+323 MANQGLMPKVLANV
-337 SRRRTPYVSSL
+337 NRRRTPYVSSL

-361 DIASLARATS
+361 NIASLARATS
-371 VLLLICFMVVNVA
+371 VLLLLCFMVVNVA
-384 LIVLKRRKDEPKGR
+384 LVVLKHRKGEPEGR
-398 FEIPYAVPVL
+398 FEIPYVIPVL
-408 GAFVCAVMLSYAKLE
+408 GALVCALMLSYAKIE
-423 ELKVAG
+423 EFKVAG
-429 VILTVIIILYFV
+429 AILTVIVILYFV
-441 IRPSST
+441 VRPNSD
-447 AIKRGLG
+447 AIKRGLDG
-454 D
+454 

>member
-1 MSNQP
+1 MSNQ
-6 QTNQPQTNQPQA
+6 T
-18 NQPKANQPQ
+18 
-27 QLKRHIGLFALV
+27 LHRHIGLFALV

-72 SMVAA
+72 SMIAA

-99 FTHHAFKSNF
+99 FTHHAFKNNF

-116 AGVTSMAAGSR
+116 AALSSGVTSMAAGSR
-127 AFAGYFSSLVSAVPV
+127 AFAGYFTTLVSAVPV
-142 DLVVIVFCV
+142 DLVVVAFCF

-180 LIIAVGATFLCS
+180 LVIAVGAKFLGTI
-192 VDYTSAVTIANPAGD
+192 DYTSAVTVSNPAGD
-207 LTVSLILSGAI
+207 LSISLILSGAV

-237 KNPQSNMPKG
+237 KNPESNMPKG

-257 IYVTIS
+257 IYITIS
-263 LIAVSVIPA
+263 LVAVSVIPA
-272 TELAAS
+272 AELAAS

-337 SRRRTPYVSSL
+337 SRTRTPYIASL

-361 DIASLARATS
+361 NIASLARATS
-371 VLLLICFMVVNVA
+371 VLLLICFMTVNAA
-384 LIVLKRRKDEPKGR
+384 LLVLKHRKGEPKGR
-398 FEIPYAVPVL
+398 FEIPSIVPLL
-408 GAFVCAVMLSYAKLE
+408 GALVCAVMLSYAKLE
-423 ELKVAG
+423 ELRVAG
-429 VILTVIIILYFV
+429 AILVVIVVLYFV
-441 IRPSST
+441 IKPNSD
-447 AIKRGLG
+447 AIKRFG

>member
-1 MSNQP
+1 MSNQ
-6 QTNQPQTNQPQA
+6 NLN
-18 NQPKANQPQ
+18 
-27 QLKRHIGLFALV
+27 RHIGLFALV

-56 KAAGEMGNAI
+56 KAAGEMGNGI

-99 FTHHAFKSNF
+99 FTHRAFKSDF

-116 AGVTSMAAGSR
+116 AVLSSGITSMAAGSR
-127 AFAGYFSSLVSAVPV
+127 AFAGYFATLVSAVPV
-142 DLVVIVFCV
+142 DLVVIAFCLV
-151 VVAGVVIRGI
+151 IASVVIRGI

-168 MLCTGIELGGLL
+168 MLCTGIELSGLL
-180 LIIAVGATFLCS
+180 LVIIVGAKFIGA
-192 VDYTSAVTIANPAGD
+192 VDYTSTVTIANPAGD
-207 LTVSLILSGAI
+207 LSFALILSGAV

-228 DIINVSEEV
+228 DMINVSEEV
-237 KNPQSNMPKG
+237 KNPESNIPKG
-247 ILLAVLIASI
+247 ILLAVLIASM

-263 LIAVSVIPA
+263 LVAVSVVPA
-272 TELAAS
+272 AELAAS

-284 VVKRAAPWFPPI
+284 VVRRAAPWFPPI
-296 AFAFIAM
+296 IFAFIAM

-323 MANQGLMPKVLAKV
+323 MANQGLMPKVLGKIN
-337 SRRRTPYVSSL
+337 RRRTPYVSSL

-354 LVLALTG
+354 LILALTSNV
-361 DIASLARATS
+361 ASLARATS
-371 VLLLICFMVVNVA
+371 VLLLICFMTVNLA
-384 LIVLKRRKDEPKGR
+384 LVVLKYRKDEPKGR
-398 FEIPYAVPVL
+398 FEIPYVVPVF
-408 GAFVCAVMLSYAKLE
+408 GALVCALMLSYAKIE
-423 ELKVAG
+423 EFKVAG
-429 VILTVIIILYFV
+429 AILGLIVIFYFLM
-441 IRPSST
+441 RPNSA
-447 AIKRGLG
+447 AIKRGLSE
-454 D
+454 

>member
-1 MSNQP
+1 MTTPTLN
-6 QTNQPQTNQPQA
+6 
-18 NQPKANQPQ
+18 
-27 QLKRHIGLFALV
+27 RHIGLFALV

-56 KAAGEMGNAI
+56 KAAGEMGNGI

-116 AGVTSMAAGSR
+116 AALSSGVTSMAAGSR
-127 AFAGYFSSLVSAVPV
+127 AFAGYFTTLVSAVPV
-142 DLVVIVFCV
+142 DLVVVAFCLV
-151 VVAGVVIRGI
+151 IASVVIRGI

-180 LIIAVGATFLCS
+180 LVIVVGAKFIGS
-192 VDYTSAVTIANPAGD
+192 VDYTSTVSVANPAGD
-207 LTVSLILSGAI
+207 LSFSLILSGAV

-237 KNPQSNMPKG
+237 KNPESNMPKG
-247 ILLAVLIASI
+247 ILMAVLIASL

-263 LIAVSVIPA
+263 LVAVSVIPA
-272 TELAAS
+272 AELAAS

-296 AFAFIAM
+296 VFAFIAM

-337 SRRRTPYVSSL
+337 SRRRTPYISSL
-348 AVLGFM
+348 AVLAFM

-361 DIASLARATS
+361 NIASLARATS
-371 VLLLICFMVVNVA
+371 VLLLICFMAVNLA
-384 LIVLKRRKDEPKGR
+384 LVVLKYRKGEPKGR
-398 FEIPYAVPVL
+398 FEIPSIVPVL
-408 GAFVCAVMLSYAKLE
+408 GAVVCALMLSYAKIE
-423 ELKVAG
+423 EFKVAG
-429 VILTVIIILYFV
+429 VILIAIVILYFV
-441 IRPSST
+441 IRPSSA
-447 AIKRGLG
+447 AIKSGLG

>member
-1 MSNQP
+1 MTTPTLN
-6 QTNQPQTNQPQA
+6 
-18 NQPKANQPQ
+18 
-27 QLKRHIGLFALV
+27 RHIGLFALV

-56 KAAGEMGNAI
+56 KAAGEMGNGI

-72 SMVAA
+72 SMAAA

-116 AGVTSMAAGSR
+116 AALSSGVTSMAAGSR
-127 AFAGYFSSLVSAVPV
+127 AFAGYFTTLVSAVPV
-142 DLVVIVFCV
+142 DLVVVAFCLV
-151 VVAGVVIRGI
+151 IASVVIRGI

-180 LIIAVGATFLCS
+180 LVIVVGAKFIGS
-192 VDYTSAVTIANPAGD
+192 VDYTSTVSVANPAGD
-207 LTVSLILSGAI
+207 LSFSLILSGAV

-237 KNPQSNMPKG
+237 KNPESNMPKG
-247 ILLAVLIASI
+247 ILMAVLIASL

-263 LIAVSVIPA
+263 LVAVSVIPA
-272 TELAAS
+272 AELAAS

-296 AFAFIAM
+296 VFAFIAM

-337 SRRRTPYVSSL
+337 SRQRTPYISSL
-348 AVLGFM
+348 AVLAFM

-361 DIASLARATS
+361 NIASLARATS
-371 VLLLICFMVVNVA
+371 VLLLICFMAVNLA
-384 LIVLKRRKDEPKGR
+384 LVVLKYRKGEPKGR
-398 FEIPYAVPVL
+398 FEIPSIVPVL
-408 GAFVCAVMLSYAKLE
+408 GAVVCALMLSYAKIE
-423 ELKVAG
+423 EFKVAG
-429 VILTVIIILYFV
+429 VILIAIVILYFV
-441 IRPSST
+441 IRPSS
-447 AIKRGLG
+447 ADIKRGLG

>member
-1 MSNQP
+1 MTHQNL
-6 QTNQPQTNQPQA
+6 N
-18 NQPKANQPQ
+18 
-27 QLKRHIGLFALV
+27 RHIGLFALV

-56 KAAGEMGNAI
+56 KAAGEMGNGV

-116 AGVTSMAAGSR
+116 AVLSSGVTSMAAGSR
-127 AFAGYFSSLVSAVPV
+127 AFAGYFTTLVSAVPV
-142 DLVVIVFCV
+142 DLVVIAFCLV
-151 VVAGVVIRGI
+151 MAGVVIRGI
-161 RESMWMN
+161 RESMWIN

-180 LIIAVGATFLCS
+180 LVIAVGAKFIGS
-192 VDYTSAVTIANPAGD
+192 VDYTSTVTIANPAGD
-207 LTVSLILSGAI
+207 LSLSLILSGAV

-237 KNPQSNMPKG
+237 KNPESNIPKG
-247 ILLAVLIASI
+247 ILLAVFIASI

-263 LIAVSVIPA
+263 LVAVSVIPA
-272 TELAAS
+272 AELAAS

-296 AFAFIAM
+296 VFAFIAM

-323 MANQGLMPKVLAKV
+323 MANQGLMPKVLGKLN
-337 SRRRTPYVSSL
+337 RRNTPYVSSL

-361 DIASLARATS
+361 NIASLARATS
-371 VLLLICFMVVNVA
+371 VLLLICFMMVNVA
-384 LIVLKRRKDEPKGR
+384 LVVLKRRKGEPKGR

-408 GAFVCAVMLSYAKLE
+408 GALVCALMLSYAKIE
-423 ELKVAG
+423 EFKVAG
-429 VILTVIIILYFV
+429 AILIVIVILYFV
-441 IRPSST
+441 LRPNSA
-447 AIKRGLG
+447 AIERSLG
-454 D
+454 E